1 MVIAHLTRSC
11 GSLREGN
18 RAGRAIRSL
27 CQGALG
33 RKGDSLP
40 GRRRCEP
47 NASEPDSA
55 SLHQP
60 VATNLHREVKSDTS
74 GVEMSANTHWATQGG
89 WGGRVPTDRAETWE
103 TRCGESVCREGIKR
117 CAMAPNSRA
126 RRKGRKRK
134 CESTTPDARGRWKRA
149 RGIHNPECGC
159 SRESDRP
166 IVAMK
171 RGNAR
176 GAKGPSFSHVFVKE
190 RKPA

>member
-1 MVIAHLTRSC
+1 MTIAHLTRSC
-11 GSLREGN
+11 GSRREGN
-18 RAGRAIRSL
+18 RAGRATRSL
-27 CQGALG
+27 RHRAQG
-33 RKGDSLP
+33 RRGDSLP

-55 SLHQP
+55 SIHQA
-60 VATNLHREVKSDTS
+60 VATNLHTEVKSDTS
-74 GVEMSANTHWATQGG
+74 GVAMSRRTHWAIRGG
-89 WGGRVPTDRAETWE
+89 WGGHVPTDRAETWE
-103 TRCGESVCREGIKR
+103 TRGGKSVRRAAIKR
-117 CAMAPNSRA
+117 CAMAPSSRV

-134 CESTTPDARGRWKRA
+134 CESTALEVRGRRQRV
-149 RGIHNPECGC
+149 RGIHNPERGY

>member
-1 MVIAHLTRSC
+1 VEIAHLTRSC
-11 GSLREGN
+11 GSPREGN

-27 CQGALG
+27 CHRAQG
-33 RKGDSLP
+33 RKGELLP

-55 SLHQP
+55 SLDQP
-60 VATNLHREVKSDTS
+60 VVTNLQTEVKSDTS
-74 GVEMSANTHWATQGG
+74 GEEMSASTRWATRGG
-89 WGGRVPTDRAETWE
+89 WGGRVPTDRAGTWD
-103 TRCGESVCREGIKR
+103 TRLSESVRREGIKR
-117 CAMAPNSRA
+117 CARVPMSRV

-134 CESTTPDARGRWKRA
+134 CASTAQEARGRRQRD
-149 RGIHNPECGC
+149 RGIHNPGRGS

-166 IVAMK
+166 IVALK

>member
-1 MVIAHLTRSC
+1 MTIAHLTRSC
-11 GSLREGN
+11 GSSREGN

-27 CQGALG
+27 CHGALG
-33 RKGDSLP
+33 RKGGRLP

-55 SLHQP
+55 SLYQP
-60 VATNLHREVKSDTS
+60 VATNLQTKAKSDTS
-74 GVEMSANTHWATQGG
+74 GVAMSANTHWATRGD

-103 TRCGESVCREGIKR
+103 TRCGESDRREGRKR
-117 CAMAPNSRA
+117 CAMASSSRV
-126 RRKGRKRK
+126 RRKERKRQ
-134 CESTTPDARGRWKRA
+134 CAGTTLEAHGRRQRGR
-149 RGIHNPECGC
+149 GNHNPGCGC

-166 IVAMK
+166 TVALK

-190 RKPA
+190 RRPA